1 MRDLTPICL
10 GFLSKVSCRGG
21 ALPRCWLGSLGNTA
35 SEDEDGDENGS
46 YHQWQRCGW
55 SRWYLHSLWLCNF
68 QLFVLPFSWLLHSLQ
83 FHSGEKAPVTVKLA
97 CRGPLLLCCCGRR
110 PCKGSP
116 SSWSLFYWWCV
127 STRTIWCFLLFA
139 GTRGCSSDLWI
150 QDPEHELWLPTLS
163 FSRVF
168 RGNWCGAEKWN
179 RGKSEHSMLP
189 GQNRCLCQSQYSWY
203 FDATIVG

>member
-10 GFLSKVSCRGG
+10 GFWPKVSCREG

-46 YHQWQRCGW
+46 YHDKDADDHDDIYIHFDSVTFNCFFCLSAGFCI
-55 SRWYLHSLWLCNF
+55 LCNF
-68 QLFVLPFSWLLHSLQ
+68 IP
-83 FHSGEKAPVTVKLA
+83 GKKAPVKLA

-116 SSWSLFYWWCV
+116 ISWSLFCWWCV
-127 STRTIWCFLLFA
+127 STRTICCFLLFA

-189 GQNRCLCQSQYSWY
+189 GQNRCLCQSQYSRY